1 MTTQASQPTKQQDPN
16 LQILTFVLDKEWFGT
31 EIQHIQEV
39 LEYRRV
45 TPVPRTPSYML
56 GVINLRGKV
65 VPVIDLRDYFGLT
78 ITTPTVNSCIIIV
91 DIMIEG
97 EEAFIGLLADSVQEV
112 LELAADQI
120 QQAPS
125 LGARIKT
132 KFIKGII
139 RQEEDMI
146 ILLHLAN
153 VFNGDDLAELKE
165 MTGTPL
171 KSDND

>member
-1 MTTQASQPTKQQDPN
+1 MTAQDSQHIQQLDNN

-112 LELAADQI
+112 LELTADQI
-120 QQAPS
+120 QPAPS

-139 RQEEDMI
+139 EQNDDMI

-165 MTGTPL
+165 ISNTQTQ
-171 KSDND
+171 N

>member
-1 MTTQASQPTKQQDPN
+1 MTAQDSQHVQQLDNN

-112 LELAADQI
+112 LELTADQI
-120 QQAPS
+120 QSPPS

-139 RQEEDMI
+139 KQNEDMI

-153 VFNGDDLAELKE
+153 VFSGDDLAELKE
-165 MTGTPL
+165 ISNTQTH
-171 KSDND
+171 N